1 RRCDDDLGT
10 IFRSYKFTWDSPNL
24 GATADSYADYARIL
38 DEIRGKG
45 LADRRAEW
53 RRRLTEWSGQD
64 LVPLLG
70 AMSASVE
77 EIEDRLEPINAI
89 LRRLEFGASGD
100 RLRIRLRRLA
110 PAHVQVFM
118 KDLRALSSGATTEL
132 KEEDLE

>member
-1 RRCDDDLGT
+1 DEELAG
-10 IFRSYKFTWDSPNL
+10 IFRLYKFQWDSPNL
-24 GATADSYADYARIL
+24 GTSADSYPDYARIL

-45 LADRRAEW
+45 LAERRTEW

-64 LVPLLG
+64 LVPLVG
-70 AMSASVE
+70 AMAASVE

-89 LRRLEFGASGD
+89 LRRLEFGASRD

-118 KDLRALSSGATTEL
+118 RDLRALASGSTA
-132 KEEDLE
+132 DL